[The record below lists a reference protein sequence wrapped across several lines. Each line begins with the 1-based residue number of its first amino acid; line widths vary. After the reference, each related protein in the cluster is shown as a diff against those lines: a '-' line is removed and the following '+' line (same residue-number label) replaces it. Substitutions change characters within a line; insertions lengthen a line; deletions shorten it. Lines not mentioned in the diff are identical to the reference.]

1 MTPYKD
7 WAPTGFDPRGAFLE
21 GDRDEWLVA
30 PVGYNRDSGPAAES
44 NFEAFL
50 KGLGGEGPHVERHR
64 FGHWA
69 CGWFEIILV
78 DPGNEDILAKA
89 EGMEASLKNYPVL
102 DEEDMSRREFEDY
115 KENWDTWGRGD
126 YVKALANRIT
136 SEFEDEGGIS
146 CRNYTAEEIAEDVSS
161 ICDGAID
168 EFASRAEGKVGW
180 VYQHSDSE
188 CSINIDELAEETD
201 IDGVVDAVDSI
212 LFARQQNAEIE
223 KLCHYMGKGHL
234 AKAAVAARAMTA
246 SAINALDKGNEVVA

>member
-161 ICDGAID
+161 ICDSAID
-168 EFASRAEGKVGW
+168 EFAARAGRKVDW

-201 IDGVVDAVDSI
+201 INIVVDAVDSI
-212 LFARQQNAEIE
+212 LFTRQQNAEIE
-223 KLCHYMGKGHL
+223 KLCRYMGKGHL

-246 SAINALDKGNEVVA
+246 SAINALDGGSEAVA